1 MIHNVRAIV
10 LWSRRSREAD
20 KVVGLFTREMG
31 RLTARAISAARAAA
45 KFSALTEPF
54 VESDIALYLVPGRG
68 WGKIVGGRMISSFP
82 TLRTEVGRS
91 TAASWICEVVHRL
104 TAEEQPSPEKFALLQ
119 EALTALSGTQKLGMV
134 RLAFAVRFL
143 SAGGFGLDNRDA
155 WVSLRDERPEWA
167 RALLVAPLAELAEEI
182 WKDSL
187 ITAVEHLAGSIVSD
201 HLNRPLHVN
210 RFRQMAGIEI

>member
-1 MIHNVRAIV
+1 MIHNVRGVV

-31 RLTARAISAARAAA
+31 RVTARATSAARAAA

-68 WGKIVGGRMISSFP
+68 WGKIVGGRMVSSFP
-82 TLRTEVGRS
+82 ALRTEVARS
-91 TAASWICEVVHRL
+91 TAASWICEVIHRL
-104 TAEEQPSPEKFALLQ
+104 TPEEQASAEKFALLH
-119 EALTALSGTQKLGMV
+119 ETLSALSSARSLGTI

-143 SAGGFGLDNRDA
+143 AAAGFGLDHRDA
-155 WVSLRDERPEWA
+155 WRDLVDRRPAWA
-167 RALLVAPLAELAEEI
+167 RALLSAPLSELGEEP
-182 WKDSL
+182 WKDPL
-187 ITAVEHLAGSIVSD
+187 LTAVEHLAGSVVTD

>member
-1 MIHNVRAIV
+1 MIHNVRAVV

-31 RLTARAISAARAAA
+31 RVTARAISAARAAA

-54 VESDIALYLVPGRG
+54 VESDVALYLVPGRG
-68 WGKIVGGRMISSFP
+68 WGKIVGGRIVSSFP
-82 TLRTEVGRS
+82 ALRTQVTRS
-91 TAASWICEVVHRL
+91 TAASWICEVVYRL
-104 TAEEQPSPEKFALLQ
+104 TPEEQAAPEKFELLH
-119 EALTALSGTQKLGMV
+119 ETLTALSGARSFGNI

-143 SAGGFGLDNRDA
+143 SAAGFGMDNRDA
-155 WVSLRDERPEWA
+155 WMELADRRPDWA
-167 RALLVAPLAELAEEI
+167 RALQSAPLAELGEEP
-182 WKDSL
+182 WKDPL
-187 ITAVEHLAGSIVSD
+187 LTAVEHLAGSIVTD